1 MLTNF
6 WRGWRAWLAWQEAPF
21 VARDEVGVALVAEP
35 ALPVVAAEPDWMVPA
50 YQRRQRASGDS
61 IALARWQ

>member
-6 WRGWRAWLAWQEAPF
+6 LRGWRAWLAWQEAPF
-21 VARDEVGVALVAEP
+21 VARDEARFVADAETVQP
-35 ALPVVAAEPDWMVPA
+35 AIAPEPDWMVPA
-50 YQRRQRASGDS
+50 YLRRQRAMGDS

>member
-6 WRGWRAWLAWQEAPF
+6 LRGWRAWLAWQEAPF
-21 VARDEVGVALVAEP
+21 VAQDEARVASVAEP
-35 ALPVVAAEPDWMVPA
+35 TRSAVVSEPDWMVPA
-50 YQRRQRASGDS
+50 YQRRQRAPGDS